1 MSRPASPFAA
11 PFLER
16 FHQAWLTGSPC
27 SIPQLLRE
35 WETAEAAPDSG
46 DRRGMALELI
56 KIDLEQR
63 WMRADSP
70 SGPAHNPEGSAATIH
85 HARLLEAYLD
95 DVDVTFDESAILE
108 LMAHEFRVRQ
118 RWGDRPR
125 LDDYASRFDRLGRAA
140 FERLE
145 SELTVERS
153 LRSLL
158 DDCGESFPAL
168 ALEDDAGRFEG
179 SPTETLGQVFATIR
193 PFADLAP
200 AVLDALAV
208 HSTVRAFESDEVL
221 LRQGEDADG
230 LLVILDGAVEVSVV
244 DSGARHSIARLERHA
259 IVGELGVFTRER
271 RSATVTALCAGRAA
285 FIPREK
291 LEHLVGSHP
300 EMATALSEL
309 ISERVG
315 TLALDV
321 LWGKVIHGY
330 RVRQRLG
337 RGGMGIV
344 YAATEVASGADVAL
358 KMLRHDLVYDRYV
371 LRRFRQEAAIVQSL
385 QHPNIVRVFGEFSAY
400 GTCFIAMELCDGL
413 PLDDFLAQ
421 SKALPEPSVRGIVG
435 QLASALRHSHAKD
448 VAHRDIKPSNILLAR
463 DGTVKLSDF
472 GLARC
477 AISDSSALT
486 VFGQIMGTPRYMA
499 PEQLAGERGDTRCDL
514 YALGAVTFELL
525 TGRALFQAHR
535 FLDLVRE
542 RSNWSFPRR
551 ADFPTGVDERL
562 FVLMRDCLSD
572 DPEARRIDWDE
583 VTAWAAPIR
592 WAESTA
598 NDARPSGA

>member
-1 MSRPASPFAA
+1 MSRPASPVAA
-11 PFLER
+11 SFIER
-16 FHQAWLTGSPC
+16 FHQAWRTGSPR
-27 SIPQLLRE
+27 SIPQVLHE
-35 WETAEAAPDSG
+35 WDSAETAPDPG
-46 DRRGMALELI
+46 DRRGMTIELI

-63 WMRADSP
+63 WMRVGSLADSARD
-70 SGPAHNPEGSAATIH
+70 SQGSAATIQ

-95 DVDVTFDESAILE
+95 DLDVTFDESALLE

-118 RWGDRPR
+118 RWGDRPG
-125 LDDYASRFDRLGRAA
+125 LDDYASRFDRLGRGA

-145 SELTVERS
+145 SELTVEHS

-158 DDCGESFPAL
+158 DDCGESFPVL
-168 ALEDDAGRFEG
+168 ASEDDAGDFEG

-193 PFADLAP
+193 PFAELAP
-200 AVLDALAV
+200 VVLDALAL
-208 HSTVRAFESDEVL
+208 HSTVRTFDSGEVL
-221 LRQGEDADG
+221 LRQGADADG

-244 DSGARHSIARLERHA
+244 DSGARHSIARLERNA

-344 YAATEVASGADVAL
+344 YAATNVASGADVAL
-358 KMLRHDLVYDRYV
+358 KMLRHDLVYDRYA

-385 QHPNIVRVFGEFSAY
+385 RHPNIVRVFGEFSAY

-413 PLDDFLAQ
+413 PLDDFLAA
-421 SKALPEPSVRGIVG
+421 SSALPEHSVRGIVG
-435 QLASALRHSHAKD
+435 QLASALRHSHGKD

-477 AISDSSALT
+477 SVSDASVLT
-486 VFGQIMGTPRYMA
+486 EFGQIIGTPRYMA
-499 PEQLAGERGDTRCDL
+499 PEQLAGERGDTQSDL
-514 YALGAVTFELL
+514 YALGAMTYELL
-525 TGRALFQAHR
+525 TGRPVFRAQR
-535 FLDLVRE
+535 FPDLVRE
-542 RSNWSFPRR
+542 RASWSFPHRSE
-551 ADFPTGVDERL
+551 FPANLDERL
-562 FVLMRDCLSD
+562 FVLMRDCLAEA
-572 DPEARRIDWDE
+572 PEARRIDWDD
-583 VTAWAAPIR
+583 VTAWAAPVS
-592 WAESTA
+592 WTTA
-598 NDARPSGA
+598 APPQDT